1 MSNFH
6 FYLSFNL
13 SHGQLHDFSGKV
25 QKISGEVHNDLRVGA
40 VRTSPHLKIRPCS
53 NHFSFQIFIFLD
65 FTRMF
70 HRYNVTINFP
80 ASHPTNSLSAM
91 RLLAATPDSNTS
103 NIRQEL
109 SHALFSSYWIEN
121 KGTVSKI
128 PKVAPAPRE

>member
-1 MSNFH
+1 
-6 FYLSFNL
+6 
-13 SHGQLHDFSGKV
+13 
-25 QKISGEVHNDLRVGA
+25 
-40 VRTSPHLKIRPCS
+40 
-53 NHFSFQIFIFLD
+53 
-65 FTRMF
+65 MF

-80 ASHPTNSLSAM
+80 ASHPMNSLSAM

-103 NIRQEL
+103 NIRREL